1 MLVLDYTRI
10 SQTSTAQ
17 VETGHTIEEE
27 GMALVKVMDGGQV
40 AVRKSTGAADEI
52 FAGVSLSR
60 NAPTSML
67 PLVMETKVPAGETVK
82 LPRIPVAGQILV
94 KVADTAVTVGA
105 GAPADATAVQL
116 DGDTITFFAGEADKE
131 LFVQMMYEPTVTEA
145 RQETGDVPV
154 GGLPSSSVGTIG
166 TIVSGCV
173 TTNQYDASVDW
184 AAGELTPSL
193 GVDGK
198 FTVGGSGTKLDAV
211 VTVDRIPSAANPYL
225 SLTIRA

>member
-10 SQTSTAQ
+10 SQTSTAR
-17 VETGHTIEEE
+17 VENGHIVEEE
-27 GMALVKVMDGGQV
+27 GMALVKVMDGGEV

-60 NAPTSML
+60 NAPTNML
-67 PLVMETKVPAGETVK
+67 PYVAETAVPTAETMK
-82 LPRIPVAGQILV
+82 LARTPIAGQILV
-94 KVADTAVTVGA
+94 KVDGTALTVSA
-105 GAPADATAVQL
+105 NAPADATEVQL
-116 DGDTITFFAGEADKE
+116 AGDTLTFFAGEADKE
-131 LFVQMMYEPTVTEA
+131 VYVQFMYEPTVTEA
-145 RQETGDVPV
+145 RQETGDMPI
-154 GGLPSSSVGTIG
+154 GGLPSSSVGSIG
-166 TIVSGCV
+166 MVVSGCI

-198 FTVGGSGTKLDAV
+198 FTVGGSGTKLDNL